1 MAGQCSVSALRAG
14 QSQCQK
20 PPHTAHTYPSP
31 LTLSSCDHQTAGQ
44 EELIPRLLLAHRGNP
59 GRSHHPVLFPLTI
72 ARLLS
77 APPSIDA
84 PVPSPQG
91 WVGTAGAAP
100 CLLLCALY
108 RLPQLIPLPHA
119 NKVFG
124 IAQEPA
130 QHPSEAGEERTLEVH
145 PPARTAVPMS
155 RQLVDADTIHSP
167 DRVPNREYQQNTLVP
182 GESGVCV
189 SSWLCGTCF

>member
-1 MAGQCSVSALRAG
+1 MLSQCSESRA
-14 QSQCQK
+14 K
-20 PPHTAHTYPSP
+20 PVPKAPSHSPHIP
-31 LTLSSCDHQTAGQ
+31 LSTDPDHQTAGQ

-130 QHPSEAGEERTLEVH
+130 QHPSEAGRKGLWKSILLH
-145 PPARTAVPMS
+145 GRPF
-155 RQLVDADTIHSP
+155 Q
-167 DRVPNREYQQNTLVP
+167 
-182 GESGVCV
+182 
-189 SSWLCGTCF
+189 